1 MILWSRPMKKSSICR
16 VNLLALA
23 VGTAGALVTPITQ
36 AEVKSLTSSEL
47 TDTYIKDS
55 TIIVTPKEAPQ
66 TQQKTY
72 SSLTIAPVES
82 SDQDIDELKNS
93 QQHLKGSE
101 TAVALSDEYLRNA
114 SIETALTPAEPLEIL
129 SYKEYTEIPVADLLD
144 DERYRV
150 PEGDFERAYFGDNLS
165 ISREG
170 EQFTFSI
177 GNIPGIE
184 QINIPQGMNEAPVEL
199 IPRDGGG
206 FDLTINIPQNN

>member
-1 MILWSRPMKKSSICR
+1 MNSKTKLAILI
-16 VNLLALA
+16 
-23 VGTAGALVTPITQ
+23 GASAASLCPLSGY

-82 SDQDIDELKNS
+82 SDQDIDELKNF
-93 QQHLKGSE
+93 QQHLRGTE
-101 TAVALSDEYLRNA
+101 TAVALSDELLRNA
-114 SIETALTPAEPLEIL
+114 NIESALAPETPVEIA
-129 SYKEYTEIPVADLLD
+129 SYQEYTEIPVADLLN

-150 PEGDFERAYFGDNLS
+150 PEGDFELS
-165 ISREG
+165 YIGSEDLGISREG
-170 EQFTFSI
+170 QQLTFSI

-184 QINIPQGMNEAPVEL
+184 QINLPQGMDQSPIEL